1 MEYNSAYVDTVGK
14 LFELLS
20 SLDLNEELT
29 SGLNPHDMD
38 TYMVKH
44 FPIRF
49 KPLDDDGDDVYIS
62 GAYIDQDTLDLV
74 LVQEGEEDGE

>member
-20 SLDLNEELT
+20 SLDLNEELEI
-29 SGLNPHDMD
+29 GLWTGENPPSSK
-38 TYMVKH
+38 VKH

-49 KPLDDDGDDVYIS
+49 KPEDDDGDDIYIS
-62 GAYIDQDTLDLV
+62 GAYVDQDTLELV
-74 LVQEGEEDGE
+74 LVQEQEGE